1 MSEKQYLYNIADKV
15 SLYAK
20 AKQNAI
26 DFLVKNE
33 IKDRNS
39 IQNCLIMSQIWTAA
53 QIDDTITI
61 NDIMI
66 YLGNSEPADDDLDMK
81 EVVLDDEMKHLTL
94 NEILEVALD
103 SDDDI

>member
-15 SLYAK
+15 SLYVQ

-39 IQNCLIMSQIWTAA
+39 IQNCLIMSQIWTAS
-53 QIDDTITI
+53 QINDNITL

-66 YLGNSEPADDDLDMK
+66 YLGNNEPVDDDLDMK
-81 EVVLDDEMKHLTL
+81 EVILDDDMKHLTL
-94 NEILEVALD
+94 NEILEAALEKN
-103 SDDDI
+103 DDV